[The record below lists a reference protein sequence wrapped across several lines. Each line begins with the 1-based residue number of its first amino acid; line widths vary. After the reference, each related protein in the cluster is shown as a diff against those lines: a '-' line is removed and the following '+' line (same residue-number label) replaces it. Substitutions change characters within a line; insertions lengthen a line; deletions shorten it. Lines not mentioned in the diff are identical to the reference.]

1 MRHIGVLKVKR
12 AIDAVSAFPAVFKLW
27 RMRRRAFPLQ
37 LPFYPQHVHGVGQ
50 GRDEHELT
58 ENEEGRAVRDEL
70 DLKALKNGAYLQ
82 SMHGWG
88 NRYAVRSCQA
98 PTGWRRGTP
107 GSNCFNV
114 K

>member
-1 MRHIGVLKVKR
+1 MPAEPYMRHIGVLKVKR

-50 GRDEHELT
+50 RRDEHELT
-58 ENEEGRAVRDEL
+58 ENEEGRAVRDKL
-70 DLKALKNGAYLQ
+70 DLETLKNGAYLQ

-88 NRYAVRSCQA
+88 KRYAARSCQA
-98 PTGWRRGTP
+98 RLGGDEGPW
-107 GSNCFNV
+107 